1 MHQPPH
7 PTSDELDPSPSSVL
21 SIRDRIFRILT
32 LVGATVGWVC
42 ILAFAV
48 KPFLTVKAT
57 AEGKLVEPAP
67 SAKINP
73 VQVKNTQ
80 RLISSQISTQNNP
93 PLPNVQQQQPISPPA
108 SVVQSSTYQNLA
120 LKTAVN
126 NSQSRIKKF
135 GWKKSV
141 NTLASANRS
150 QPLNSPAK
158 ISTQFQQHS
167 LSASSSNS
175 PTNNNLE
182 SKKRG
187 DLQTETKQ
195 KPAQQ
200 PSVTDEPGILLTVSD
215 IVILALQNNR
225 GIKNAYLERI
235 VQRQDLAVA
244 QDKFV
249 PNFTPRI
256 SIALDRQRVGAGTS
270 KSGGVDLGANVSVTL
285 PAGGNLSFGWNGT
298 GRALTTNNF
307 DFDDDFN
314 DGGALGQNLQLNFNQ
329 PLLRGFGVEVNRASI
344 DIARLNE
351 QANILFLKSTLSDII
366 TNAILAYRNLLQA
379 QERVKI
385 ERISLEIAQQQLETL
400 QVLINAGREAPVDI
414 FPSETNVASRQLTLL
429 AAENERERVRLELIK
444 ILDIERTT
452 NILAAAPSS
461 LPTTPPDVKNLNQLA
476 LTNNPNYLR
485 STLALDISKFALL
498 LAENERKWNL
508 DFNATYGNVANTGS
522 DKTTDVRAG
531 LTFSREFGDLTVEQR
546 YQRSRVN
553 RLQAENSL
561 NDVKESLEIE
571 VTDRIRDVNL
581 KLKQVELAQRA
592 RELSEK
598 QLSIEQEKLK
608 LGISNIIDV
617 VGFQNDLAQARNAE
631 LDARIDYLNA
641 LTLLEQTVGITLD
654 AWNITVETK

>member
-7 PTSDELDPSPSSVL
+7 PTSDELDPSPPSVL

-32 LVGATVGWVC
+32 LVGSTVGWFC
-42 ILAFAV
+42 ILAFAL

-57 AEGKLVEPAP
+57 AEGKLVEPAT
-67 SAKINP
+67 SEKINP
-73 VQVKNTQ
+73 VQVKNNQ
-80 RLISSQISTQNNP
+80 RLISSQIPTQNNP
-93 PLPNVQQQQPISPPA
+93 PLLNVQQQQPISSPA

-135 GWKKSV
+135 GWKKPV

-158 ISTQFQQHS
+158 ISPQFQQLS
-167 LSASSSNS
+167 LSTSSSNS

-182 SKKRG
+182 SKKRA

-195 KPAQQ
+195 APAKQ

-225 GIKNAYLERI
+225 EIKNAYLERI
-235 VQRQDLAVA
+235 VERQNLVVEE
-244 QDKFV
+244 DKFV
-249 PNFTPRI
+249 PNFTPTI
-256 SIALDRQRVGAGTS
+256 SIALDRRRIGAGTS
-270 KSGGVDLGANVSVTL
+270 KSGGVDLGATVSVTL

-307 DFDDDFN
+307 DNDFN
-314 DGGALGQNLQLNFNQ
+314 DGGTLGQNLQLNFNQ
-329 PLLRGFGVEVNRASI
+329 PLLRGFGVAVNRASI

-351 QANILFLKSTLSDII
+351 QANILFLKATLIDII
-366 TNAILAYRNLLQA
+366 TDAILAYRNLLEA

-385 ERISLEIAQQQLETL
+385 EIVSLEIAQQQLEIF
-400 QVLINAGREAPVDI
+400 QALINAGREAPVDI
-414 FPSETNVASRQLTLL
+414 FPSETNVASRQVSLL
-429 AAENERERVRLELIK
+429 AAENERDRARLALIQ

-452 NILAAAPSS
+452 NILAAQPSS

-476 LTNNPNYLR
+476 FTNNPSYLR
-485 STLALDISKFALL
+485 SALALDISKFALL
-498 LAENERKWNL
+498 VAENERKWNL
-508 DFNATYGNVANTGS
+508 DFNATYDNDANTGI

-553 RLQAENSL
+553 RLQAENTL
-561 NDVKESLEIE
+561 NDERENLEIQ
-571 VTDRIRDVNL
+571 VTDRVRDVNL
-581 KLKQVELAQRA
+581 NLRQVELAQRA
-592 RELSEK
+592 RELSER

-608 LGISNIIDV
+608 LGRAEIINV
-617 VGFQNDLAQARNAE
+617 VNFQDDLAQARNAE
-631 LDARIDYLNA
+631 LAARIDYLNA

-654 AWNITVETK
+654 AWNITVEAK